1 MHNDLLYAACLHRSF
16 AIRVASVI
24 QIIYNFTVQVS
35 HRLIAR
41 PHNACETVH
50 RET

>member
-1 MHNDLLYAACLHRSF
+1 MHNDLYAVCLHRSV
-16 AIRVASVI
+16 AIRVAGVI

-35 HRLIAR
+35 HRLIAH

-50 RET
+50 RGT